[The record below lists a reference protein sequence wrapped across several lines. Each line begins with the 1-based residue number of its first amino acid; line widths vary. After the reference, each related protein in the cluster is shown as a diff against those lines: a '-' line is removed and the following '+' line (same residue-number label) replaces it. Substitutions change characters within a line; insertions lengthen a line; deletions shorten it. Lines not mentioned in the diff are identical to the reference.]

1 VVPRQE
7 PHEQIHLAGA
17 LIDPAVAADRSI
29 HGRGGPSA
37 KMRPRPT
44 DRSQPRSGTGPCWV
58 RTALGATGS
67 GWTRAVTTG
76 RYKSQLEAPLRPRAR
91 LMEYGGG
98 GFESHPPAAA
108 HQLRDTT
115 TDRPRGPC
123 RPCTHH
129 RPRGLNTQ
137 RAGVP
142 PSGDQGQPVYI
153 GGCPWPRPRQGS
165 PNKAIARAG
174 LACRG
179 QPAGVSLP
187 AKVRDAERRCPRE
200 RACLVHIWSTCHRS
214 RGGRSP
220 RTRPRHLQDR
230 DATRSAQSGAAVVGG
245 GPTRCVGASPPPEP
259 LTDITWVSEP
269 TSMTWTPPVVGLFPR
284 RNAETSTPSMS
295 GRWAWVGSPRQA
307 TRASAAIR
315 PW

>member
-98 GFESHPPAAA
+98 GFEPTP
-108 HQLRDTT
+108 Q
-115 TDRPRGPC
+115 RPRTSFG
-123 RPCTHH
+123 T
-129 RPRGLNTQ
+129 PRLIGLVVHVVHAPT
-137 RAGVP
+137 
-142 PSGDQGQPVYI
+142 I
-153 GGCPWPRPRQGS
+153 
-165 PNKAIARAG
+165 
-174 LACRG
+174 
-179 QPAGVSLP
+179 
-187 AKVRDAERRCPRE
+187 VR
-200 RACLVHIWSTCHRS
+200 
-214 RGGRSP
+214 
-220 RTRPRHLQDR
+220 
-230 DATRSAQSGAAVVGG
+230 VV
-245 GPTRCVGASPPPEP
+245 
-259 LTDITWVSEP
+259 
-269 TSMTWTPPVVGLFPR
+269 
-284 RNAETSTPSMS
+284 
-295 GRWAWVGSPRQA
+295 
-307 TRASAAIR
+307 
-315 PW
+315 

>member
-98 GFESHPPAAA
+98 GLESHPTPAAGRRPLPTRQA
-108 HQLRDTT
+108 RSGHASPRGRAGAYTARPHKR
-115 TDRPRGPC
+115 RPR
-123 RPCTHH
+123 RPCHYRAIHSGLDRSRADNHGQRHSGLDLRRSPSSQETTAPDLALQAGGQ
-129 RPRGLNTQ
+129 RPK
-137 RAGVP
+137 
-142 PSGDQGQPVYI
+142 
-153 GGCPWPRPRQGS
+153 WPR
-165 PNKAIARAG
+165 
-174 LACRG
+174 
-179 QPAGVSLP
+179 
-187 AKVRDAERRCPRE
+187 
-200 RACLVHIWSTCHRS
+200 
-214 RGGRSP
+214 
-220 RTRPRHLQDR
+220 
-230 DATRSAQSGAAVVGG
+230 
-245 GPTRCVGASPPPEP
+245 
-259 LTDITWVSEP
+259 
-269 TSMTWTPPVVGLFPR
+269 
-284 RNAETSTPSMS
+284 
-295 GRWAWVGSPRQA
+295 
-307 TRASAAIR
+307 
-315 PW
+315 